1 MRKVV
6 TAAILAAVVAFP
18 AQAGAI
24 VGGTDDT
31 GNLFESV
38 GDLQLQS
45 DGEWFDFC
53 SGTLVAEDI
62 VLTSAHCV
70 DFFTAEVGDPDGL
83 GTDDLR
89 VTFDPTPDDASTYY
103 GVDEIVIH
111 PDWLAREQP
120 PVASNSKHQYLEPG
134 NEDVALIFLAE
145 PVTSVTPSPVAD
157 ADYWVGFDIG
167 SQDFTVVGYGTD
179 AYITGSA
186 AANHPIVE
194 YDGDRSY
201 RDVSAIPAHD
211 AFPDRYIKVG
221 AGVCFGDSGGPL
233 FHEGTV
239 VGLNAWTFSYR
250 CSGPNLEYRLDSPEA
265 QAFLDQYL

>member
-6 TAAILAAVVAFP
+6 TAAILAAVMGFP

-53 SGTLVAEDI
+53 SGTLVAEDV

-89 VTFDPTPDDASTYY
+89 VTFDPTPDDA
-103 GVDEIVIH
+103 
-111 PDWLAREQP
+111 
-120 PVASNSKHQYLEPG
+120 
-134 NEDVALIFLAE
+134 
-145 PVTSVTPSPVAD
+145 
-157 ADYWVGFDIG
+157 
-167 SQDFTVVGYGTD
+167 
-179 AYITGSA
+179 
-186 AANHPIVE
+186 
-194 YDGDRSY
+194 
-201 RDVSAIPAHD
+201 
-211 AFPDRYIKVG
+211 
-221 AGVCFGDSGGPL
+221 
-233 FHEGTV
+233 
-239 VGLNAWTFSYR
+239 
-250 CSGPNLEYRLDSPEA
+250 
-265 QAFLDQYL
+265 